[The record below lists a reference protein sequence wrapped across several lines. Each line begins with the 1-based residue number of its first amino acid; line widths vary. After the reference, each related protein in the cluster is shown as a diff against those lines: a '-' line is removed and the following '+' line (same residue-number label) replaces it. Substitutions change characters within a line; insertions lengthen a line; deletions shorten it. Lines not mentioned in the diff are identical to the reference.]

1 MSVLEVDALSIHFG
15 GIKALQQVSLRA
27 GEWEIVGI
35 IGPNGAGK
43 TTLFNCITGFY
54 RPTEGQVRYRGRDV
68 SAMPV
73 HERTALGIGR
83 TFQNVG
89 LVKGASVLEN
99 LKTAQH
105 LQVDYDP
112 WLGIAGS
119 PGSFGEERRVRER
132 CDQILALLHLE
143 DVAPERV
150 ADLPYGVLKRV
161 EIAAVLATDPDLLL
175 LDEPGSGLGPEE
187 AHALGDTLLD
197 LRKEFGI
204 TIVMIDHHVPL
215 VTRVSDYVYC
225 LNFGEVLAEGPP
237 YVVRSHPEVVRAY
250 MGEDAVRGP
259 GDTAELAPA
268 ADGAKRDPEDSEDP
282 DTAEELV

>member
-1 MSVLEVDALSIHFG
+1 MSVLETDDLSIQFG
-15 GIKALQQVSLRA
+15 GIKALQNVNLRA

-54 RPTEGQVRYRGRDV
+54 QPTRGLVRYRGRDI
-68 SAMPV
+68 STMPV
-73 HERTALGIGR
+73 HARTALGIGR

-89 LVKGASVLEN
+89 LVKNASVAEN
-99 LKTAQH
+99 LATAQH

-112 WLGIAGS
+112 WAGILGGPAT
-119 PGSFGEERRVRER
+119 FEEERRVRER
-132 CDQILALLHLE
+132 GELILDLLDLGEVAL
-143 DVAPERV
+143 ERV

-175 LDEPGSGLGPEE
+175 LDEPGSGMGPEE
-187 AHALGDTLLD
+187 AHHLGDTLLS
-197 LRKEFGI
+197 LRKQFGL

-225 LNFGEVLAEGPP
+225 LNFGEVLAEGRPDE
-237 YVVRSHPEVVRAY
+237 VRRHPEVVRAY
-250 MGEDAVRGP
+250 MGEDP
-259 GDTAELAPA
+259 APA
-268 ADGAKRDPEDSEDP
+268 
-282 DTAEELV
+282 THEELV

>member
-1 MSVLEVDALSIHFG
+1 MSVLEIDSVSIHFG
-15 GIKALQQVSLRA
+15 GIKALENVSLRA

-54 RPTEGQVRYRGRDV
+54 QPTKGNVRYRGKNI
-68 SAMPV
+68 SKMPV
-73 HERTALGIGR
+73 HARTAMGIGR

-89 LVKGASVLEN
+89 LVKGTTVLQN
-99 LKTAQH
+99 LVTAQH

-112 WLGIAGS
+112 WAGILGGPSTFA
-119 PGSFGEERRVRER
+119 EERRVDDRAR
-132 CDQILALLHLE
+132 QILELLDLE
-143 DVAPERV
+143 EVGGARV

-187 AHALGDTLLD
+187 ALKLGDTLLS
-197 LRKEFGI
+197 LRKEFGL

-215 VTRVSDYVYC
+215 VTRVSDYMYC
-225 LNFGEVLAEGPP
+225 LNFGEVLAEGKPDD
-237 YVVRSHPEVVRAY
+237 VRRHPEVVRAY
-250 MGEDAVRGP
+250 MGEDPDQPDQPDETAVLR
-259 GDTAELAPA
+259 
-268 ADGAKRDPEDSEDP
+268 PE
-282 DTAEELV
+282 EEYV

>member
-1 MSVLEVDALSIHFG
+1 MSVLEVKDLSIHFG
-15 GIKALQQVSLRA
+15 GIKALQGVSLRA

-54 RPTEGQVRYRGRDV
+54 KPTTGGVAYRGKEITGL
-68 SAMPV
+68 PV

-89 LVKGASVLEN
+89 LVKNASVAEN
-99 LKTAQH
+99 LATAQH
-105 LQVDYDP
+105 LQVSYDP
-112 WLGIAGS
+112 WAGIAGS
-119 PGSFGEERRVRER
+119 PGSFEEERRIAER
-132 CDQILALLHLE
+132 GALILELMQLGH
-143 DVAPERV
+143 VARERV

-175 LDEPGSGLGPEE
+175 LDEPGSGMGPEE
-187 AHALGDTLLD
+187 AHTLGDTLLG
-197 LRKEFGI
+197 LRKEFGL

-225 LNFGEVLAEGPP
+225 LNFGEVLAEGKPD
-237 YVVRSHPEVVRAY
+237 VVRRHPEVVRAY
-250 MGEDAVRGP
+250 LGEEPEEV
-259 GDTAELAPA
+259 LA
-268 ADGAKRDPEDSEDP
+268 G
-282 DTAEELV
+282 

>member
-1 MSVLEVDALSIHFG
+1 MSVLEVDAVSIHFG
-15 GIKALQQVSLRA
+15 GIKALQNVSLRA

-54 RPTEGQVRYRGRDV
+54 QPTRGQVRYRGRNI
-68 SAMPV
+68 SRMPV
-73 HERTALGIGR
+73 HQRTALGIGR

-89 LVKGASVLEN
+89 LVKGTTVLEN

-112 WLGIAGS
+112 WLGLGGS
-119 PGSFGEERRVRER
+119 PSSFAEERRVRER
-132 CDQILALLHLE
+132 GDQILSLLGLE
-143 DVAPERV
+143 DVAEERV

-175 LDEPGSGLGPEE
+175 LDEPGSGMGPEE
-187 AHALGDTLLD
+187 ADELGDTLLA
-197 LRKEFGI
+197 LRKEFGL

-215 VTRVSDYVYC
+215 VTRISDYVYC
-225 LNFGEVLAEGPP
+225 LNFGEVLAEGSPD
-237 YVVRSHPEVVRAY
+237 VVRRHPEVIRAY
-250 MGEDAVRGP
+250 MGEDAAPDPSETAVIEPVVAGGP
-259 GDTAELAPA
+259 GPVGTT
-268 ADGAKRDPEDSEDP
+268 

>member
-1 MSVLEVDALSIHFG
+1 MSVLDVDAVSIHFG
-15 GIKALQQVSLRA
+15 GIKALQHVTLRA

-54 RPTEGQVRYRGRDV
+54 QPTHGRVRYRGRDI
-68 SAMPV
+68 SRLPV
-73 HERTALGIGR
+73 HARTALGIGR

-89 LVKGASVLEN
+89 LVKGATVLEN
-99 LKTAQH
+99 LRTAQH
-105 LQVDYDP
+105 LQVEYDP

-119 PGSFGEERRVRER
+119 PGSFAEERRVRER
-132 CDQILALLHLE
+132 GDQILGLLGLD
-143 DVAPERV
+143 DVTGERV

-175 LDEPGSGLGPEE
+175 LDEPGSGMGPEE
-187 AHALGDTLLD
+187 AHELGDTLLG
-197 LRKEFGI
+197 LRREFGL

-225 LNFGEVLAEGPP
+225 LNFGEVLAEGSPD
-237 YVVRSHPEVVRAY
+237 VVRRHPEVVRAY
-250 MGEDAVRGP
+250 MGEDVADEPALGETAVF
-259 GDTAELAPA
+259 PA
-268 ADGAKRDPEDSEDP
+268 IRDGAPP
-282 DTAEELV
+282 TTQELV